1 MKKKLFFTIII
12 AAVLMSFTYDK
23 PAYKLY
29 NSKGDEVKYADMIE
43 DLSDADFVFIGELHN
58 NPIAHWME
66 FEITRGIYSLKKEKT
81 ILGAEMF
88 EADDQLIINEYL
100 NNDYP
105 AKKFE
110 PEMKLWPNYSTD
122 YKPLLDFAKDNK
134 IEFIATNI
142 PRRYASVTYK
152 NGFEG
157 LDKLSDEAKK
167 YMAPL
172 PIEYDKDLD
181 CYKSMMQMGGMGAH
195 VNENLPKSQAMKD
208 ATMAYFTNKNWE
220 KGQTFIHYNGSYH
233 SDNYQGIVWYLKK
246 YNKKAKIKTVTTVS
260 QKDLSKL
267 DDDYK
272 KQADYIIVVDEN
284 MTTTY

>member
-1 MKKKLFFTIII
+1 MKTKLFFTIII
-12 AAVLMSFTYDK
+12 ATVLMSLTYDK

-29 NSKGDEVKYADMIE
+29 TNDGKEVKYSDMIK
-43 DLSDADFVFIGELHN
+43 DLADADFVFVGELHN

-66 FEITRGIYSLKKEKT
+66 LEITKDIYAVKKEKT

-100 NNDYP
+100 NGIYSS
-105 AKKFE
+105 KKFE
-110 PEMKLWPNYSTD
+110 PEMKLWPNYATD

-134 IEFIATNI
+134 INFIATNI

-152 NGFEG
+152 QGFEG
-157 LDKLSDEAKK
+157 LEKLTPDAKK

-172 PIEYDKDLD
+172 PIKYDKDLD

-208 ATMAYFTNKNWE
+208 ATMAYFININWK
-220 KGQTFIHYNGSYH
+220 KGETFIHYNGSYH
-233 SDNYQGIVWYLKK
+233 SDNYQGIVWYLKD
-246 YNKKAKIKTVTTVS
+246 YNKKAKIKTITTVS

-267 DDDYK
+267 DDEVK

>member
-29 NSKGDEVKYADMIE
+29 TSKGKEVKYADMIT
-43 DLSDADFVFIGELHN
+43 DLSQADFVFIGELHN

-66 FEITRGIYSLKKEKT
+66 LEITKDIYAIKKENT
-81 ILGAEMF
+81 VLGAEMF
-88 EADDQLIINEYL
+88 EADDQLIIDEYL
-100 NNDYP
+100 TGIYP
-105 AKKFE
+105 SKKFE
-110 PEMKLWPNYSTD
+110 PEMKLWPNYTTD
-122 YKPLLDFAKDNK
+122 YKPLLDFAKDSSIN
-134 IEFIATNI
+134 FIATNI

-152 NGFEG
+152 EGFEG
-157 LDKLSDEAKK
+157 LKKLTGEAKK

-172 PIEYDKDLD
+172 PIKYDKKLG

-208 ATMAYFTNKNWE
+208 ATMAYFANKNWK

-233 SDNYQGIVWYLKK
+233 SDNYEGIVWHLKK
-246 YNKKAKIKTVTTVS
+246 YNKKANIKTVTTVM

-267 DDDYK
+267 DDEYR
-272 KQADYIIVVDEN
+272 KQADYIIVVNEN